1 MSNLDKYQN
10 EAVRARS
17 KSVLVIA
24 PPGAGKTTV
33 ILNRIKYLLEEKKV
47 KGIHVIV
54 ITFTKAAAENMKSRF
69 KEMHKEG
76 VIPFFGTFHGLFYKI
91 LLRNKEEIR
100 LIESKDSYNIIRKVL
115 SSYIEEVSDEKI
127 KEVLNNIS
135 RKKVSSKDLEI
146 SMTYDIFNK
155 CYEAYET
162 FKNDR
167 GLLDFD
173 DLQIKAVTLL
183 KENPH
188 VLGYYRNLIKHILVD
203 EFQDCDEVQLEF
215 LRLIN
220 NEVFCVGDE
229 DQSIYSFRGATPKCM
244 INFEENFEESE
255 KVYLKYNYRSLKNI
269 VEVSKEV
276 IKHNKERYKKEII
289 AFNENQ
295 GNIELKKPFNE
306 SEEANI
312 ISLKIEESKRL
323 GNKYSDTAVLYRT
336 NMESR
341 SFIDAFIRKKIPF
354 KLLDKE
360 YNFFNHFICRDL
372 IAYLRLSIDP
382 FNKED
387 FNKIINKPFRYV
399 SKSAVYGVMNSKNRE
414 NVFDIL
420 MNVEGVHPFQ
430 MRKFEELKSD
440 IAYLNKLSLNSA
452 IDFILSDLEYSQYIR
467 EYSSKFKQNQED
479 LLDIVEEF
487 KSSAMEFKS
496 IITFLS
502 HIESVEENLE
512 NINSTGNID
521 SVILSTM
528 HGVKGMQFKDVHIVN
543 IVDETIPHKNS
554 MENLE
559 EERRLFYVG
568 ITRAINNLYLYAPKS
583 VRGKFKDQSIFLN
596 NTNLDSQCNIT
607 DYGLKEGDVIRH
619 NYFGIGEIL
628 KIEKDTISIK
638 FVQGENKK
646 FSLRTLIENNL
657 IEKIICEV

>member
-10 EAVRARS
+10 EAVRSRS

-47 KGIHVIV
+47 KGINVVV

-91 LLRNKEEIR
+91 LLRNKDEIR
-100 LIESKDSYNIIRKVL
+100 LIESKDAYNIIRKVL

-146 SMTYDIFNK
+146 SMTYEIFNK

-162 FKNDR
+162 FKNER

-173 DLQIKAVTLL
+173 DLQIKAVILL

-188 VLGYYRNLIKHILVD
+188 VLGYYRNLIKYILVD

-244 INFEENFEESE
+244 INFEENFEGSE

-269 VEVSKEV
+269 VEVSKDV
-276 IKHNKERYKKEII
+276 IKHNKERYQKEII

-295 GNIELKKPFNE
+295 GKIELKKPFNE

-312 ISLKIEESKRL
+312 IALKIVESKRL
-323 GNKYSDTAVLYRT
+323 GNKYSDNAILYRT

-399 SKSAVYGVMNSKNRE
+399 SKSTIYGVMNSKKRE

-420 MNVEGVHPFQ
+420 MSVEGVHPFQ
-430 MRKFEELKSD
+430 MRKFEELKND

-512 NINSTGNID
+512 NLNSKENID

-568 ITRAINNLYLYAPKS
+568 ITRAINNLYFYAPKS
-583 VRGKFKDQSIFLN
+583 LRGKFKDPSIFLN
-596 NTNLDSQCNIT
+596 NTNLDSQCNII

-619 NYFGIGEIL
+619 NYFGIGEIS

>member
-1 MSNLDKYQN
+1 MSNLDKYQK
-10 EAVRARS
+10 EAVRANS

-33 ILNRIKYLLEEKKV
+33 ILNRIKYLLEEKKI
-47 KGIHVIV
+47 KGIHVVV

-69 KEMHKEG
+69 KEMYSEG

-91 LLRNKEEIR
+91 LLRNKEDIR
-100 LIESKDSYNIIRKVL
+100 LIEAKDAYNVIRKVL
-115 SSYIEEVSDEKI
+115 SNYIEEVSDEKI

-135 RKKVSSKDLEI
+135 RKKVSSKELEI
-146 SMTYDIFNK
+146 SMTQDIFDK
-155 CYEAYET
+155 CYDAYET
-162 FKNDR
+162 FKNQR

-173 DLQIKAVTLL
+173 DLQIKAVNLL
-183 KENPH
+183 KGNPH
-188 VLGYYRNLIKHILVD
+188 ILGYYRNLIRYILVD
-203 EFQDCDEVQLEF
+203 EFQDCDEIQLEF

-244 INFEENFEESE
+244 INFGENFEESE

-269 VEVSKEV
+269 VEVSKDV

-289 AFNENQ
+289 AFNENE

-306 SEEANI
+306 SEEANMI
-312 ISLKIEESKRL
+312 IGRIEEAKRL
-323 GNKYSDTAVLYRT
+323 GNKYSDNAILYRT

-360 YNFFNHFICRDL
+360 YNFFNHFICKDL

-382 FNKED
+382 FNKEA

-399 SKSAVYGVMNSKNRE
+399 SKSAVYGVMNSKRQE
-414 NVFDIL
+414 NVFDLL
-420 MNVEGVHPFQ
+420 MSADGVHPFQ

-467 EYSSKFKQNQED
+467 EYSSKFKQNHDE

-487 KSSAMEFKS
+487 KSSAIEFKS
-496 IITFLS
+496 IINFLA

-512 NINSTGNID
+512 NINSKVNID

-528 HGVKGMQFKDVHIVN
+528 HGVKGMQFKNVYIVN

-568 ITRAINNLYLYAPKS
+568 ITRAINNLYLYAPKNL
-583 VRGKFKDQSIFLN
+583 RGKFKDPSMFLN
-596 NTNLDSQCNIT
+596 NTNLEKESNIK
-607 DYGLKEGDVIRH
+607 DYGIKEGDVIRH
-619 NYFGIGEIL
+619 NYFGIGEVYKL
-628 KIEKDTISIK
+628 DKDTVEIK
-638 FVQGENKK
+638 FVQGDSKK
-646 FSLRTLIENNL
+646 FSLRTLVENNL
-657 IEKIICEV
+657 IEKIVCEV

>member
-1 MSNLDKYQN
+1 MSNLDKYQK
-10 EAVRARS
+10 EAVRANS

-33 ILNRIKYLLEEKKV
+33 ILNRIKYLLDEKKI
-47 KGIHVIV
+47 KGIHVVV

-69 KEMHKEG
+69 KEMHSEG

-91 LLRNKEEIR
+91 LLRNKEDIR
-100 LIESKDSYNIIRKVL
+100 LIEAKDAYNVIRKVL
-115 SSYIEEVSDEKI
+115 SNYIEEVSDEKI

-135 RKKVSSKDLEI
+135 RKKVSSKELEI
-146 SMTYDIFNK
+146 SMTQDIFDK
-155 CYEAYET
+155 CYDAYET
-162 FKNDR
+162 FKNQR

-173 DLQIKAVTLL
+173 DLQIKAVNLL
-183 KENPH
+183 KGNPH
-188 VLGYYRNLIKHILVD
+188 ILGYYRNLIRHILVD
-203 EFQDCDEVQLEF
+203 EFQDCDEIQLEF

-244 INFEENFEESE
+244 INFGENFEESE

-269 VEVSKEV
+269 VEVSKDV

-289 AFNENQ
+289 AFNENE

-306 SEEANI
+306 SEEANMI
-312 ISLKIEESKRL
+312 IGRIEEAKRL
-323 GNKYSDTAVLYRT
+323 GNKYSDNAILYRT

-360 YNFFNHFICRDL
+360 YNFFNHFICKEL

-382 FNKED
+382 FNKEA

-399 SKSAVYGVMNSKNRE
+399 SKSAVYGVMNSKRQE
-414 NVFDIL
+414 NVFDLL
-420 MNVEGVHPFQ
+420 MSADGVHPFQ

-467 EYSSKFKQNQED
+467 EYSSKFKQNHDE

-487 KSSAMEFKS
+487 KSSAIEFKS
-496 IITFLS
+496 IINFLA

-512 NINSTGNID
+512 NINSKGNID

-528 HGVKGMQFKDVHIVN
+528 HGVKGMQFKNVYIVN

-568 ITRAINNLYLYAPKS
+568 ITRAINNLYLYAPKNL
-583 VRGKFKDQSIFLN
+583 RGKFKDPSMFLN
-596 NTNLDSQCNIT
+596 NTNLEKESNIK
-607 DYGLKEGDVIRH
+607 DYGIKEGDVIRH
-619 NYFGIGEIL
+619 NYFGIGEVYKL
-628 KIEKDTISIK
+628 DKDTVEIK
-638 FVQGENKK
+638 FVQGDSKK
-646 FSLRTLIENNL
+646 FSLRTLVENSL
-657 IEKIICEV
+657 IEKIVCEV

>member
-1 MSNLDKYQN
+1 MSNLDKYQK
-10 EAVRARS
+10 EAVKANS
-17 KSVLVIA
+17 KSILVIA

-33 ILNRIKYLLEEKKV
+33 ILNRIKYLLEEKKIR
-47 KGIHVIV
+47 GIHVVV

-69 KEMHKEG
+69 KEMHREG

-91 LLRNKEEIR
+91 LLRNKEDIR
-100 LIESKDSYNIIRKVL
+100 IIEAKDAYKVIKKVL
-115 SSYIEEVSDEKI
+115 STYIEEVSDEKI

-146 SMTYDIFNK
+146 SMTQDIFDK

-162 FKNDR
+162 FKNER

-173 DLQIKAVTLL
+173 DLQIKAVALL
-183 KENPH
+183 KNNPH
-188 VLGYYRNLIKHILVD
+188 ILGYYRNLIKYILVD

-244 INFEENFEESE
+244 INFGQDFEGSE

-269 VEVSKEV
+269 VEVSKDI
-276 IKHNKERYKKEII
+276 IKHNKERYQKEII
-289 AFNENQ
+289 AFNENE

-306 SEEANI
+306 SEEANMI
-312 ISLKIEESKRL
+312 IGKIEEAKRL
-323 GNKYSDTAVLYRT
+323 GNKYSDNAILYRT

-360 YNFFNHFICRDL
+360 YNFFNHFICKDL
-372 IAYLRLSIDP
+372 IAYLRLAIDP

-399 SKSAVYGVMNSKNRE
+399 SKSAIYGVVNSKKQE

-420 MNVEGVHPFQ
+420 MSGEGVHPFQ
-430 MRKFEELKSD
+430 MRKFEELKND

-467 EYSSKFKQNQED
+467 EYSSKFKQNQEE
-479 LLDIVEEF
+479 LLDIVDEF
-487 KSSAMEFKS
+487 KSSATEFKS
-496 IITFLS
+496 IINFLA

-512 NINSTGNID
+512 NLNSKGNID

-528 HGVKGMQFKDVHIVN
+528 HGVKGMQFKNVHIVN
-543 IVDETIPHKNS
+543 VVDETIPHKNS
-554 MENLE
+554 MENIE

-568 ITRAINNLYLYAPKS
+568 ITRAISNLYIYAPKN
-583 VRGKFKDQSIFLN
+583 VRGKFKDLSIFLSN
-596 NTNLDSQCNIT
+596 INLEDESSIR
-607 DYGLKEGDVIRH
+607 DYGLKEGDVVRH
-619 NYFGIGEIL
+619 NYFGIGEIF
-628 KIEKDTISIK
+628 KIDNDTVEVK
-638 FVQGENKK
+638 FVQGGSKK

-657 IEKIICEV
+657 VEKIICEV

>member
-1 MSNLDKYQN
+1 MSNLDKYQK
-10 EAVRARS
+10 EAVKANS
-17 KSVLVIA
+17 KSILVIA

-33 ILNRIKYLLEEKKV
+33 ILNRIKYLLEEKKIR
-47 KGIHVIV
+47 GIHVVV

-69 KEMHKEG
+69 KEMHREG

-91 LLRNKEEIR
+91 LLRNKEDIR
-100 LIESKDSYNIIRKVL
+100 IIEAKDAYKVIKKVL
-115 SSYIEEVSDEKI
+115 STYIEEVSDEKI

-146 SMTYDIFNK
+146 SMTQDIFDK

-162 FKNDR
+162 FKNER

-173 DLQIKAVTLL
+173 DLQIKAVALL
-183 KENPH
+183 KNNPH
-188 VLGYYRNLIKHILVD
+188 ILGYYRNLIKYILVD

-244 INFEENFEESE
+244 INFGQDFEGSE

-269 VEVSKEV
+269 VEVSKDI
-276 IKHNKERYKKEII
+276 IKHNKERYQKEII
-289 AFNENQ
+289 AFNENE

-306 SEEANI
+306 SEEANMI
-312 ISLKIEESKRL
+312 IGKIEEAKRL
-323 GNKYSDTAVLYRT
+323 GNKYSDNAILYRT

-360 YNFFNHFICRDL
+360 YNFFNHFICKDL
-372 IAYLRLSIDP
+372 IAYLRLAIDP

-399 SKSAVYGVMNSKNRE
+399 SKSAIYGVFNSKKQE

-420 MNVEGVHPFQ
+420 MSGEGVHPFQ
-430 MRKFEELKSD
+430 MRKFEELKND

-467 EYSSKFKQNQED
+467 EYSSKFKQNQEE
-479 LLDIVEEF
+479 LLDIVDEF
-487 KSSAMEFKS
+487 KSSATEFKS
-496 IITFLS
+496 IINFLA

-512 NINSTGNID
+512 NINSKGNID

-528 HGVKGMQFKDVHIVN
+528 HGVKGMQFKNVHIVN
-543 IVDETIPHKNS
+543 VVDETIPHKNS

-568 ITRAINNLYLYAPKS
+568 ITRAISNLYIYAPKN
-583 VRGKFKDQSIFLN
+583 VRGKFKDPSIFLSN
-596 NTNLDSQCNIT
+596 INLEDESSIR
-607 DYGLKEGDVIRH
+607 DYGLKEGDVVRH
-619 NYFGIGEIL
+619 NYFGIGEIF
-628 KIEKDTISIK
+628 KIDNDTVEVK
-638 FVQGENKK
+638 FVQGGSKK

-657 IEKIICEV
+657 VEKIICEV

>member
-1 MSNLDKYQN
+1 MSNLDKYQK
-10 EAVRARS
+10 EAVKANS
-17 KSVLVIA
+17 KSILVIA

-33 ILNRIKYLLEEKKV
+33 ILNRIKYLLEEKKIR
-47 KGIHVIV
+47 GIHVVV

-69 KEMHKEG
+69 KEMHREG

-91 LLRNKEEIR
+91 LLRNKEDIR
-100 LIESKDSYNIIRKVL
+100 IIEAKDAYKVIKKVL
-115 SSYIEEVSDEKI
+115 STYIEEVSDEKI

-146 SMTYDIFNK
+146 SMTQDIFDK

-162 FKNDR
+162 FKNER

-173 DLQIKAVTLL
+173 DLQIKAVALL
-183 KENPH
+183 KNNPH
-188 VLGYYRNLIKHILVD
+188 ILGYYRNLIKYILVD

-215 LRLIN
+215 LRIIN

-244 INFEENFEESE
+244 MNFGQDFEGCE

-269 VEVSKEV
+269 VEVSKDV
-276 IKHNKERYKKEII
+276 IKHNKERYQKEII
-289 AFNENQ
+289 AFNENE

-306 SEEANI
+306 SEEANMI
-312 ISLKIEESKRL
+312 IGKIEEAKRL
-323 GNKYSDTAVLYRT
+323 GNKYSDNAILYRT

-360 YNFFNHFICRDL
+360 YNFFNHFICKDL
-372 IAYLRLSIDP
+372 IAYLRLAIDP

-399 SKSAVYGVMNSKNRE
+399 SKSAIYGVVNSKKQE

-420 MNVEGVHPFQ
+420 MSGEGVHPFQ

-467 EYSSKFKQNQED
+467 EYSSKFKQNQDE

-487 KSSAMEFKS
+487 KSSATEFKS
-496 IITFLS
+496 IINFLA

-512 NINSTGNID
+512 NLNSKGNID

-528 HGVKGMQFKDVHIVN
+528 HGVKGMQFKNVHIVN
-543 IVDETIPHKNS
+543 VVDETIPHKNS
-554 MENLE
+554 MENIE

-568 ITRAINNLYLYAPKS
+568 ITRAISNLYIYAPKN
-583 VRGKFKDQSIFLN
+583 VRGKFKDPSIFLSN
-596 NTNLDSQCNIT
+596 INLEDESSIR
-607 DYGLKEGDVIRH
+607 DYGLKEGDVVRH
-619 NYFGIGEIL
+619 NYFGIGEIF
-628 KIEKDTISIK
+628 KIDNDTVEVK
-638 FVQGENKK
+638 FVQGGSKK

-657 IEKIICEV
+657 VEKIICEV